1 MNMIKET
8 DYVDVYHDYD
18 FKTYIPSEN
27 PLDPGYELPPKID
40 GEPYYVSVL
49 WKDIM
54 KTNMKSEN
62 FKNQSIRFAPDIE
75 EQAYKQLRIDI
86 NRDKNSY
93 SRDEIERMI
102 LYPTDT
108 VLKKITE
115 IDKLT
120 TIDSF
125 LSLLVYLKNTNK
137 YLIAEKVELY
147 IRARK
152 EEIEEGIRKSEL
164 EIDETENIELAVIPS
179 EESEEISNEIT
190 ETDDNEKIEQ
200 VKETVKTTTRKTTA
214 KK

>member
-1 MNMIKET
+1 MIKEN
-8 DYVDVYHDYD
+8 DYIDVYHDYD

-54 KTNMKSEN
+54 KANMKSEN
-62 FKNQSIRFAPDIE
+62 FKNQSIRFAPDVE

-86 NRDKNSY
+86 NKDKNSY

-102 LYPTDT
+102 LYPTDS
-108 VLKKITE
+108 VLKRITE

-120 TIDSF
+120 TIDAF

-152 EEIEEGIRKSEL
+152 EEIEQGIRKSEL
-164 EIDETENIELAVIPS
+164 EVDKTENVELAVTPS
-179 EESEEISNEIT
+179 DENVETVEVESENET
-190 ETDDNEKIEQ
+190 E
-200 VKETVKTTTRKTTA
+200 VKEEVKTNTRN
-214 KK
+214 KKNATK

>member
-1 MNMIKET
+1 MNMIKDN

-18 FKTYIPSEN
+18 YTTFIASEN
-27 PLDPGYELPPKID
+27 PLDPGYELPPKVE

-54 KTNMKSEN
+54 KANMKSEN
-62 FKNQSIRFAPDIE
+62 FKNQSIRFSTDIE
-75 EQAYKQLRIDI
+75 EQALKQLRIDI
-86 NRDKNSY
+86 NKDKNSY
-93 SRDEIERMI
+93 ARDEIERMI
-102 LYPTDT
+102 LQPNDT
-108 VLKKITE
+108 ILKKITQ
-115 IDKLT
+115 IDKLA
-120 TIDSF
+120 TIDAF

-164 EIDETENIELAVIPS
+164 EVDETENIELAVVP
-179 EESEEISNEIT
+179 ESENVELVEASNE
-190 ETDDNEKIEQ
+190 E
-200 VKETVKTTTRKTTA
+200 VKEAKIAKKTTTP

>member
-1 MNMIKET
+1 MEMIKEI

-18 FKTYIPSEN
+18 YKTFIASEN
-27 PLDPGYELPPKID
+27 PLDAGYELPPKID

-54 KTNMKSEN
+54 KANMKSEN
-62 FKNQSIRFAPDIE
+62 FKNQAIRFSPNIE
-75 EQAYKQLRIDI
+75 DQAYKQLRIDV
-86 NRDKNSY
+86 NKDKNSY

-102 LYPTDT
+102 LQPNDT
-108 VLKKITE
+108 ILTKITQ
-115 IDKLT
+115 IDKMS

-152 EEIEEGIRKSEL
+152 EEIAEGIRKSEL
-164 EIDETENIELAVIPS
+164 EVDATENIELAVAPN
-179 EESEEISNEIT
+179 EENVEDIQEPIVT
-190 ETDDNEKIEQ
+190 
-200 VKETVKTTTRKTTA
+200 KTTTKKTTTT

>member
-1 MNMIKET
+1 MNMIKDN

-18 FKTYIPSEN
+18 YTTFIASEN

-54 KTNMKSEN
+54 KANMKSEN
-62 FKNQSIRFAPDIE
+62 FKNQAIRFSPNIE
-75 EQAYKQLRIDI
+75 DQAYKQLRIDV
-86 NRDKNSY
+86 NKDKNSY

-102 LYPTDT
+102 LQPNDT
-108 VLKKITE
+108 ILTKITQ
-115 IDKLT
+115 IDKMS

-152 EEIEEGIRKSEL
+152 EEIAEGIRKSEL
-164 EIDETENIELAVIPS
+164 EVDATENIELAVAPN
-179 EESEEISNEIT
+179 EENVEDIQEPIVT
-190 ETDDNEKIEQ
+190 
-200 VKETVKTTTRKTTA
+200 KTTTKKTTTT

>member
-1 MNMIKET
+1 MEMIKEI

-18 FKTYIPSEN
+18 YKTFIASEN
-27 PLDPGYELPPKID
+27 PLDAGYELPPKID

-54 KTNMKSEN
+54 KANMKSDN
-62 FKNQSIRFAPDIE
+62 FKNQAIRFSPSIE
-75 EQAYKQLRIDI
+75 EQVYKQLRIDV
-86 NRDKNSY
+86 NKDKNSY

-102 LYPTDT
+102 LQPNDT
-108 VLKKITE
+108 ILTKITQ
-115 IDKLT
+115 IDKMS

-152 EEIEEGIRKSEL
+152 EEIAEGIRKSEL
-164 EIDETENIELAVIPS
+164 EVDATENIELAVAPN
-179 EESEEISNEIT
+179 EENVEDIQEPIVT
-190 ETDDNEKIEQ
+190 
-200 VKETVKTTTRKTTA
+200 KTTTKKTTTT

>member
-1 MNMIKET
+1 MNMIKEN

-27 PLDPGYELPPKID
+27 PNDPGYELPPKID
-40 GEPYYVSVL
+40 NEPYYVSVL

-54 KTNMKSEN
+54 KANMKSDN
-62 FKNQSIRFAPDIE
+62 FKNQSIRFAPDVE
-75 EQAYKQLRIDI
+75 EQALKQLRIDI

-102 LYPTDT
+102 IYPTDL
-108 VLKKITE
+108 VLEKITA

-120 TIDSF
+120 TIDAF

-137 YLIAEKVELY
+137 YMIGEKIELY

-152 EEIEEGIRKSEL
+152 EEIEQGIRKSEL
-164 EIDETENIELAVIPS
+164 EVDKTENIELAVVP
-179 EESEEISNEIT
+179 EENSS
-190 ETDDNEKIEQ
+190 EKIEETNDES
-200 VKETVKTTTRKTTA
+200 VEKETTSKVKKTTT

>member
-1 MNMIKET
+1 MNMIKEN

-18 FKTYIPSEN
+18 FKTWIPSDN
-27 PLDPGYELPPKID
+27 ANDPGYELPPKID
-40 GEPYYVSVL
+40 NEPYYVSVL

-54 KTNMKSEN
+54 KANMKSEN

-75 EQAYKQLRIDI
+75 EQALKQLRIDI
-86 NRDKNSY
+86 NKDKNSY

-102 LYPTDT
+102 IHPTDL
-108 VLKKITE
+108 VLEKITA

-120 TIDSF
+120 TIDTF

-137 YLIAEKVELY
+137 YMIGEKIELY

-152 EEIEEGIRKSEL
+152 EEIEQGIRKSEL
-164 EIDETENIELAVIPS
+164 EVDKTENIELAVIPL
-179 EESEEISNEIT
+179 EESVESLDDEIKGKDEES
-190 ETDDNEKIEQ
+190 
-200 VKETVKTTTRKTTA
+200 KTTTSKVKKTTTP